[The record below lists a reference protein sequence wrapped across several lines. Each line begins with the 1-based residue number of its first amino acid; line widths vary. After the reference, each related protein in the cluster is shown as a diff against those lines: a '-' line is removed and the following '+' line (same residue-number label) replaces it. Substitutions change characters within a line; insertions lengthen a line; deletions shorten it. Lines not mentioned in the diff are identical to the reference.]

1 MKKSFFFKTSRFF
14 PGNGVDLQEK
24 MLYNAPRKNL
34 KNVKEY
40 VPMKKRSFTLVEI
53 LVAIPV
59 ISRSMETAK
68 LNQAAAE
75 CNTIQLAIKN
85 FETEY
90 SMMPYPK
97 SAETGAPPNTGSEVT
112 SEKQYCVGGYTTSP
126 DTKYKF
132 FFSMM
137 IGYQYDNP
145 SVKTGLDSET
155 DTAVDPADWANN
167 KKRMK
172 FLDPTSNYAK
182 GKGFLDPWGKTYSI
196 VYKTD
201 GEMLNKLEGLDASFV
216 PAGLSPKERKE
227 KLLTP
232 IAVFTR
238 EGTPKSNPEKDDTV
252 RYATSWEGAKTYSK

>member
-1 MKKSFFFKTSRFF
+1 
-14 PGNGVDLQEK
+14 
-24 MLYNAPRKNL
+24 
-34 KNVKEY
+34 
-40 VPMKKRSFTLVEI
+40 MKKRNFTLVEI
-53 LVAIPV
+53 LVVVGIIVILAGLAIPV

-97 SAETGAPPNTGSEVT
+97 SAETGAPPADT
-112 SEKQYCVGGYTTSP
+112 SENQFCIGGYKLSSGSTMETR
-126 DTKYKF
+126 YKF

-137 IGYQYDNP
+137 TGYQYDKP
-145 SVKTGLDSET
+145 TFKTGVSTET
-155 DTAVDPADWANN
+155 GSTVNQNDWANN

-182 GKGFLDPWGKTYSI
+182 GNGFLDPWGKPYSI

-201 GEMLNKLEGLDASFV
+201 GEMLNKLEGLDSSFV
-216 PAGLSPKERKE
+216 PAGLSPRERKE